1 MAHIE
6 IETEND
12 WRSKGLKFHELVVDP
27 KKCIKSQERRQ
38 TKSII
43 FIGMVWYGADGKVN
57 ILRNN

>member
-27 KKCIKSQERRQ
+27 KKASNPKKDVRLNLS
-38 TKSII
+38 SLL
-43 FIGMVWYGADGKVN
+43 VWYGGADGKVN